1 MFIQLKFGIISITM
15 RRVIEDINNGQIDRD
30 FGTLGF
36 SVISVEHTVL
46 PGAVCEGSFS
56 VTASE
61 HHLTEG
67 YVYSDDYRMECI
79 TTEFSGVQDEI
90 AYRFRG
96 SDMVP
101 GQDVRGNFILVT
113 NRGEYQIPFCIH
125 AEADAMDSS
134 VGPIRNLFHFTNLAK
149 SKWPEAVQM
158 FYDPRFI
165 NLFTGSD
172 REYLSLYRCLSGVKG
187 SERNMD
193 EFLISLRKK
202 TPIEFIPA
210 EKSIEINDPDEPSR
224 YSMDI
229 VRNGWGYARFRIEAE
244 GDFLSVED
252 SEVTYDSFLGNRYQM
267 YYYIDPSGLHVGR
280 NFGAIHLISDREE
293 QVIPVT
299 VKVTGERMHLMDM
312 VHDRMRGVV
321 SLMEYY
327 ESHRLKQISTRIW
340 LDESETIVREMLTRD
355 PEDLRARLYQVHLM
369 ITRGHSNEALW
380 NLRKVKEQA
389 QAIRSENSYLWCY
402 YLYLNSLIEEGDMDI
417 DTLTEE
423 VEYCYKS
430 DPGNWRLCWLLSVM
444 SDDYRNA
451 LHRWEM
457 YKEAYKRGCNSP
469 AIYLEAA
476 RIVQDNPT
484 IISKLEG
491 FDMQVIRYMCKK
503 RLMNDELAMVI
514 RTIAEHIKEYSPSL
528 IRLLAFCYQDYPN
541 DELLTIICTQLI
553 RGNRRDLAA
562 HRWYGYAVT
571 QELKITRLYEYY
583 MYSIDMSTQSEIPRI
598 VLMYFSFQS
607 DLDYETNAYLYA
619 YIVNN
624 RDRDPDM
631 YSKYLRQITEF
642 VSDQLSA
649 GRNNR
654 YLSVLYRDIIDNS
667 MLDDP
672 EIASKIAD
680 VYFVHEVD
688 LTGHPDIRNVIL
700 CYDHRDGEEN
710 YPVTGGHAYLPVY
723 SDDHCIA
730 AEDAYGNRSVAT
742 ISIEPVMLM
751 PPGRILLSLQLNVK
765 DHIGIDTNCCI
776 EHRTTADMKPENE
789 FRFRHLLEKQRFSP
803 EYARNVTMKLARF
816 YYDQDKTEELD
827 SFLDKLRSEDV
838 AEYERAE
845 CIRLL
850 VKRGLY
856 DKAIDWIYRYGP
868 EGVDK
873 VVLSD
878 LIYGWLPIHRDEPG
892 EYEKLLTQ
900 LVFSCLDSGRVT
912 LPAVQY
918 ECEHINGT
926 LRMLRDTW
934 FRAGELQADRR
945 GIEEKMLIQIL
956 YSGAYV
962 KEKAE
967 ILRDYAYHEPDKEVL
982 RAALAAASYE
992 NFVEGAVISDQTFD
1006 VMTDAYE
1013 SDLELGKICDLAY
1026 VRYMSEDMT
1035 RIDERI
1041 RPILRDALHRLLAE
1055 DVVISCFKELADFM
1069 PSMSR
1074 FADSVIVEYRTAPDT
1089 RVDIHYIVESEDDDY
1104 NTEPM
1109 NEVYKGVYSKVF
1121 TIFFGE
1127 KIMYYIT
1134 EGSDNER
1141 EKLSES
1147 NTLIRNDMGDSVA
1160 KGRFGLIDDMCIGRA
1175 LRDYSTVDALMEE
1188 YYRQE
1193 YMSGRLFG
1201 MHKG

>member
-1 MFIQLKFGIISITM
+1 MRKIID
-15 RRVIEDINNGQIDRD
+15 DINNGQIDRE

-36 SVISVEHTVL
+36 SVMSIEHTVL

-67 YVYSDDYRMECI
+67 YVYADDYRMECI
-79 TTEFSGVQDEI
+79 TTVFSGVQDEI
-90 AYRFRG
+90 AYRFRAAE
-96 SDMVP
+96 MIP
-101 GQDVRGNFILVT
+101 GQDVRGNIILIT

-125 AEADAMDSS
+125 ADVVSLDSS
-134 VGPIRNLFHFTNLAK
+134 IGPVRNLFHFTNLAK
-149 SKWPEAVQM
+149 AKWKEAVRL
-158 FYDPRFI
+158 FYDPRFVSI
-165 NLFTGSD
+165 FTGSD

-202 TPIEFIPA
+202 TPIEYIPA
-210 EKSIEINDPDEPSR
+210 EKSIEINDPAEPSR

-252 SEVTYDSFLGNRYQM
+252 REVTYDSFLGNRYQM
-267 YYYIDPSGLHVGR
+267 YYYVDPSGLHTGR
-280 NFGAIHLISDREE
+280 NYGAIRLISDREE
-293 QVIPVT
+293 QTIPVI
-299 VKVTGERMHLMDM
+299 VRVTGERMHLKDM
-312 VHDRMRGVV
+312 VRFRMQSIVK
-321 SLMEYY
+321 LMEYY
-327 ESHRLKQISTRIW
+327 ESHRLKRITTRTW
-340 LDESETIVREMLTRD
+340 LDESETIVRDMLAND

-369 ITRGHSNEALW
+369 ITRGHSNEAVW
-380 NLRKVKEQA
+380 NLRKIKEQA
-389 QAIRSENSYLWCY
+389 QSVRSDNAYLWCY
-402 YLYLNSLIEEGDMDI
+402 YLYLNSLIDEGDMDM

-423 VEYCYKS
+423 VEYCYRS
-430 DPGNWRLCWLLSVM
+430 DPDNWRLCWLLSVM

-457 YKEAYKRGCNSP
+457 YEDVYRRGCNSP
-469 AIYLEAA
+469 AIYLEAS
-476 RIVQDNPT
+476 RIVEDNPT

-491 FDMQVIRYMCKK
+491 FDMMVIRYMCRKG
-503 RLMNDELAMVI
+503 LMNDELAMVI
-514 RTIAEHIKEYSPSL
+514 RTIAEHTKEYSPEL
-528 IRLLAFCYQDYPN
+528 IRLLAFCYQDNPH
-541 DELLTIICTQLI
+541 DELLTVICTQLI
-553 RGNRRDLAA
+553 RGNRRDAYA
-562 HRWYGYAVT
+562 HKWYGYAVM

-583 MYSIDMSTQSEIPRI
+583 MYSIDLNTATEIPRI

-619 YIVNN
+619 YVVNN

-654 YLSVLYRDIIDNS
+654 YLSVLYRELIDGS

-672 EIASKIAD
+672 ETAAKVAD
-680 VYFVHEVD
+680 IYFIHEVD
-688 LTGHPDIRNVIL
+688 LSAYPAARELIL
-700 CYDHRDGEEN
+700 CYDHREGEEI
-710 YPVTGGHAYLPVY
+710 YPVTNGRAYAPIF
-723 SDDHCIA
+723 SDDHCLAIQ
-730 AEDAYGNRSVAT
+730 DDQGSRSVGT
-742 ISIEPVMLM
+742 VSIEPVRLM

-765 DHIGIDTNCCI
+765 DHVGIDTHCCI

-789 FRFRHLLEKQRFSP
+789 FRFRHLLEKERFSP

-816 YYDQDKTEELD
+816 YYEQDKTEELD
-827 SFLDKLRSEDV
+827 SFLDKLKSEDV

-878 LIYGWLPIHRDEPG
+878 LIYGWLPVHRDDPG
-892 EYEKLLTQ
+892 EYEALITQ
-900 LVFSCLDSGRVT
+900 LVFMCLESGRVT
-912 LPAVQY
+912 LPAIQY
-918 ECEHINGT
+918 EMKHINGT
-926 LRMLRDTW
+926 VRMLRDTW
-934 FRAGELQADRR
+934 ARAGELQADCRD
-945 GIEEKMLIQIL
+945 IEEKMLVQIL
-956 YSGAYV
+956 YTGAYI
-962 KEKAE
+962 KEKAQ
-967 ILRDYAYHEPDKEVL
+967 ILRNYAYHEPDKDVL
-982 RAALAAASYE
+982 RAVLASAAYE
-992 NFVEGAVISDQTFD
+992 NFVEGAVISDQTYE

-1013 SDLELGKICDLAY
+1013 SNLEPGKICDLSY
-1026 VRYMSEDMT
+1026 VRHMSENQDQ
-1035 RIDERI
+1035 IDERR
-1041 RPILRDALHRLLAE
+1041 RPILRDALHRLLAD
-1055 DVVISCFKELADFM
+1055 DVVISCFKDLADFM

-1074 FADSVIVEYRTAPDT
+1074 FADSVIVEYRTAPGT
-1089 RVDIHYIVESEDDDY
+1089 RVEIHYIVESEDDDY
-1104 NTEPM
+1104 HADPM
-1109 NEVYKGVYSKVF
+1109 NEVCSGVYSRMF

-1134 EGSDNER
+1134 EGTDEEK

-1147 NTLIRNDMGDSVA
+1147 NTLVRNDMGDSA
-1160 KGRFGLIDDMCIGRA
+1160 SKGRFGLIDDMCIGRA

-1188 YYRQE
+1188 YYRNE
-1193 YMSGRLFG
+1193 YLSGRLFG